1 MKIDPRQLEMLAA
14 IVDGG
19 GLAEGAVALGKT
31 QSSLSR
37 SVSELEKRIGVALFE
52 PGKRPLRPTEFC
64 LQLVQYGRSV
74 RQAGDAA
81 SNFVIRFKRGQAGA
95 IRLAGAPIFMDG
107 VVSPILA
114 AFQSEYPGIRIDQGY
129 GYIQKIFDGLVSDK
143 LDVGIVPIRATQVP
157 DTIDASQLLPGRNVI
172 ACRTKHPLSLVVD
185 PDPSTL
191 AQYSWIAPPPDS
203 PLYHDL
209 RNVLD
214 RIGVKDIKVSFSG
227 GSLTSVLNILHG
239 SDALTVLPYS
249 VVYRLR
255 RQNTL
260 AALPILIGDPDRNL
274 CILTSKSKPKFPA
287 RERLLQYLESEMAA
301 LRDLM
306 DLETMRASS
315 S

>member
-19 GLAEGAVALGKT
+19 GLSEGAAALGKT
-31 QSSLSR
+31 QPSLSR

-52 PGKRPLRPTEFC
+52 PGKRPLQPTQFC
-64 LQLVQYGRSV
+64 LRLVQYGRSV

-81 SNFVIRFKRGQAGA
+81 SDFVVRFKRGQAGA
-95 IRLAGAPIFMDG
+95 LRLAGPPIFMDG

-114 AFQSEYPGIRIDQGY
+114 AFQSEYPGIRIDQSY
-129 GYIQKIFDGLVSDK
+129 GYVQKILDGLASDK

-157 DTIDASQLLPGRNVI
+157 DTIDATQVLPGRNVI
-172 ACRTKHPLSLVVD
+172 ACRTGHPLSLMAGL
-185 PDPSTL
+185 DPSAI
-191 AQYSWIAPPPDS
+191 AQHSWIAPPPDS

-227 GSLTSVLNILHG
+227 GSLASVLNILHE

-260 AALPILIGDPDRNL
+260 AALPIPIGDPDRHL
-274 CILTSKSKPKFPA
+274 CVLTSKSGPEFPA
-287 RERLLQYLESEMAA
+287 RKRLLQYLGTEMAA

-306 DLETMRASS
+306 DLETRRASS